1 MIGKLSGRVDSFYE
15 GYLILD
21 INGVGYRVFCSSK
34 TAAKLGGV
42 GASASLW
49 IETQVRE
56 DHIHLIGFADT
67 MEQQLFNLLS
77 TVQGVGAKVALAILS
92 ALTPQEIQ
100 MAVMTGDSK
109 AFTRAGGVGPKLGVR
124 LVTELKGKMG
134 SVGANE
140 SMQVLGATNSVAQSS
155 VMEEAISALS
165 NLGYA
170 RIEVAGVVADV
181 MRKNPD
187 IKTSELIRLSLKEIG
202 KNGVLNPFTNR
213 KNQNMLYR
221 GRPRSE

>member
-21 INGVGYRVFCSSK
+21 VGGVGYRVFCSSK

-67 MEQQLFNLLS
+67 TEQQLFNLLS

-124 LVTELKGKMG
+124 LITELKGKMG
-134 SVGANE
+134 CVGANE
-140 SMQVLGATNSVAQSS
+140 TMQVLQNTQTGAQSS

-170 RIEVAGVVADV
+170 RIEAGMVVANVFKAHPEAD
-181 MRKNPD
+181 
-187 IKTSELIRLSLKEIG
+187 TSELIRLSLREIG
-202 KNGVLNPFTNR
+202 KGAF
-213 KNQNMLYR
+213 
-221 GRPRSE
+221 

>member
-21 INGVGYRVFCSSK
+21 VNGVGYRVFCSSK
-34 TAAKLGGV
+34 TVAKLGGV

-67 MEQQLFNLLS
+67 TEQQLFNLLG

-100 MAVMTGDSK
+100 MAVMTGDGK

-134 SVGANE
+134 TVGSQEA
-140 SMQVLGATNSVAQSS
+140 MQVINSSASVRTGAS

-165 NLGYA
+165 NLGYS
-170 RIEVAGVVADV
+170 RIEAGMVVANV
-181 MRKNPD
+181 LKAHPD
-187 IKTSELIRLSLKEIG
+187 SNTSDLIRLSLREIG
-202 KNGVLNPFTNR
+202 KGAF
-213 KNQNMLYR
+213 
-221 GRPRSE
+221 